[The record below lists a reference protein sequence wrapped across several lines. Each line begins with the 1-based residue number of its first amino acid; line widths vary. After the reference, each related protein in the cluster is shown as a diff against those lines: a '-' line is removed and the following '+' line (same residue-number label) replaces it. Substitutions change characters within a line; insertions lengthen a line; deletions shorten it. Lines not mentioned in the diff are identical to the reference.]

1 MPNTLRV
8 GINVLSSV
16 SGCFVLSEPQYD
28 PSVSAW
34 LLPIE
39 LEIKGASDF
48 VAKRTA
54 WIIHI
59 SNAYPLGIVNFFPAS
74 ESGLTT
80 TFPHQE
86 RNTEYVPKRSWRSG
100 KLCLDSPFRW
110 ARLVQENREP
120 LGEAE
125 LRLAWH
131 AERALDWLTA
141 AVRGDLLAPGDPFE
155 IPKTPTSIE
164 AAPGRRLVHDEST
177 LSYPLWEG
185 RGGLGF
191 AQFAELEGISS
202 SLIIESYSD
211 LAKSVVRNWG
221 DGRPVR
227 QNVSSELVGFW
238 WLWPGTIALP
248 PWESPSTW
256 GELRKIGQM
265 LHVEVDR
272 ILRDIARR
280 VRGKSAPAVL
290 LLGYPI
296 AQRVGDSPCEIHWD
310 ALLLPKLSANGE
322 PPRGFRPNERGWW
335 MRDRR
340 TDLSDN
346 SGLKYVTI
354 ENWHEDRL
362 QARGRLEKSV
372 RERSALVLG
381 TGALGSVVAELF
393 ARMGLQKMTL
403 LDGDDLVAGNVVRH
417 ILTLNDIHRNKAES
431 LRARLLQISPHLDV
445 TALTSGMPLDQKSI
459 HDLIDPFDIVIDCS
473 ASDDVLSSLELPWWS
488 VPKQFVS
495 LSLGFR
501 AKRLFAFNYFGNSF
515 PNDAFRT
522 AIAPWLE
529 DEAEAWHQEGETLEG
544 AGCWSPLMPARYDDI
559 VAAAALGVKFL
570 ERNIEAKPFEPRLA
584 VFEQQLNEM
593 GVSLVCRTTDAI
605 SG

>member
-164 AAPGRRLVHDEST
+164 AASGRRLVHDEST

-256 GELRKIGQM
+256 GDLRKIGQM

-296 AQRVGDSPCEIHWD
+296 AQR
-310 ALLLPKLSANGE
+310 
-322 PPRGFRPNERGWW
+322 
-335 MRDRR
+335 
-340 TDLSDN
+340 
-346 SGLKYVTI
+346 
-354 ENWHEDRL
+354 
-362 QARGRLEKSV
+362 
-372 RERSALVLG
+372 
-381 TGALGSVVAELF
+381 
-393 ARMGLQKMTL
+393 
-403 LDGDDLVAGNVVRH
+403 
-417 ILTLNDIHRNKAES
+417 
-431 LRARLLQISPHLDV
+431 
-445 TALTSGMPLDQKSI
+445 
-459 HDLIDPFDIVIDCS
+459 
-473 ASDDVLSSLELPWWS
+473 
-488 VPKQFVS
+488 
-495 LSLGFR
+495 
-501 AKRLFAFNYFGNSF
+501 
-515 PNDAFRT
+515 
-522 AIAPWLE
+522 
-529 DEAEAWHQEGETLEG
+529 
-544 AGCWSPLMPARYDDI
+544 
-559 VAAAALGVKFL
+559 
-570 ERNIEAKPFEPRLA
+570 
-584 VFEQQLNEM
+584 
-593 GVSLVCRTTDAI
+593 
-605 SG
+605 